1 MNQFINQLFIII
13 NFISTWIFN
22 KYTNI
27 GNIKVKIN
35 ETEFTYK
42 LSNIHFHL
50 NSEHA
55 INDKLY
61 DIEMYV
67 VHKNINSIDINNIH
81 LVIGYIFEVDN
92 DEDNSFLNS
101 IGFNNGNI
109 VTTVNV
115 QDNVKKE
122 NVYYYKGFLTT
133 RFLLKMLI
141 WLLLKILKKCLNHNL
156 INLKNLIITII
167 KEII

>member
-1 MNQFINQLFIII
+1 MLLKTIQNFLLNQFINQLFIII
-13 NFISTWIFN
+13 NYISTWIFN

-27 GNIKVKIN
+27 GNIKITIN

-50 NSEHA
+50 NSEDA

-61 DIEMYV
+61 DMEMYV
-67 VHKNINSIDINNIH
+67 VHENINSRDINNLD

-101 IGFNNGNI
+101 IAFNTGNV
-109 VTTVNV
+109 VTN
-115 QDNVKKE
+115 
-122 NVYYYKGFLTT
+122 
-133 RFLLKMLI
+133 
-141 WLLLKILKKCLNHNL
+141 C
-156 INLKNLIITII
+156 
-167 KEII
+167 